1 MKAIEKLKIEIK
13 TNNRKDVIESFEE
26 IIASAIKNS
35 PVFDD
40 FFSLPFNNI
49 PSIVSKMKFQEEDKD
64 DEDSIFRIKSLISKI
79 LAIYPEKRETLLLLS
94 SLQTQDLEMNL
105 DSCNT

>member
-13 TNNRKDVIESFEE
+13 TNNREDVIASFEE

-35 PVFDD
+35 PVVDD

-64 DEDSIFRIKSLISKI
+64 DEEYLQLIRKKGKLFYFSHLCKLKI
-79 LAIYPEKRETLLLLS
+79 WK
-94 SLQTQDLEMNL
+94 
-105 DSCNT
+105 

>member
-1 MKAIEKLKIEIK
+1 
-13 TNNRKDVIESFEE
+13 
-26 IIASAIKNS
+26 
-35 PVFDD
+35 
-40 FFSLPFNNI
+40 
-49 PSIVSKMKFQEEDKD
+49 MKFQEEDKD